1 MNNTIYNDVKNIYI
15 FIIKNYISFSIGVF
29 IFLFV
34 LLLVSILSL
43 KFISQNL
50 IVELKIPN
58 KSFEI
63 NKFVKYP
70 LHLDIQQTKK
80 EYNLRIK
87 SDFLNYYVVRDN
99 SDPLIKDFI
108 KEKIYSSNQYK
119 LNLID
124 FNLSKPKKNLVL
136 IIEKKFFSNTNNLL
150 KKISEGIIY
159 NWDDYKKNFYENL
172 DPRTKDMIK
181 IVETDASYFQY
192 ISVSKLKINYFYI
205 FLIFL
210 FIMFNVVSIIVIKEI
225 KNDNIK

>member
-70 LHLDIQQTKK
+70 LHLNIQETKK
-80 EYNLRIK
+80 EYNLRMK
-87 SDFLNYYVVRDN
+87 SKFLNYYVVRDD

-108 KEKIYSSNQYK
+108 KEKIYSNNQYK

-172 DPRTKDMIK
+172 DPITKDMIK

>member
-43 KFISQNL
+43 KFISQKL

-70 LHLDIQQTKK
+70 LHLNIQQKK
-80 EYNLRIK
+80 KKYNLIIK
-87 SDFLNYYVVRDN
+87 SNFLNYYVVRDN

-108 KEKIYSSNQYK
+108 KEKIYSNNQYK
-119 LNLID
+119 LNSIA
-124 FNLSKPKKNLVL
+124 FNPGKPKKNLVL

-172 DPRTKDMIK
+172 HPRTKDMIK